1 MEFKTSREIY
11 TSLKTHKR
19 VVCVGCGCG
28 GPRGL
33 SQSACATTLLPL
45 TCAGGGRAGGAH
57 APPRLC
63 AALPPSTWS
72 DIAFSA
78 AVAYQEHKIFQ
89 ERHSDTASEHG
100 STYKCRC
107 TPLPPPPISSP
118 HSLTALAQ
126 TVGWGWASARQD
138 GSETAAGALPL
149 HEWGHAP
156 HPSLVRS
163 RQALVNVLN
172 CAGRGPE
179 PAKRAVDG
187 LVRVEVELVV
197 RRLP

>member
-1 MEFKTSREIY
+1 MCVILCRAR
-11 TSLKTHKR
+11 R
-19 VVCVGCGCG
+19 VVCA
-28 GPRGL
+28 R
-33 SQSACATTLLPL
+33 ARARR
-45 TCAGGGRAGGAH
+45 GGGRAGRGA
-57 APPRLC
+57 ARGGGSRKSGRARAAAVPRRD
-63 AALPPSTWS
+63 T
-72 DIAFSA
+72 AFSA

-100 STYKCRC
+100 STYSAGVHSHHLRS
-107 TPLPPPPISSP
+107 LPP

-138 GSETAAGALPL
+138 GSEVAAGALPL

-163 RQALVNVLN
+163 RQALVNVLT

>member
-1 MEFKTSREIY
+1 MC
-11 TSLKTHKR
+11 
-19 VVCVGCGCG
+19 VCVLRVGVRTLSGSGVWRAVCAAETHGESG
-28 GPRGL
+28 ERESWGEHWGKTRRAGERRARAAGPRRD
-33 SQSACATTLLPL
+33 T
-45 TCAGGGRAGGAH
+45 
-57 APPRLC
+57 
-63 AALPPSTWS
+63 
-72 DIAFSA
+72 AFSE
-78 AVAYQEHKIFQ
+78 AVAYHKSTQSFRKDTVTQ
-89 ERHSDTASEHG
+89 HRNTEARTSAGVHSHLRS
-100 STYKCRC
+100 
-107 TPLPPPPISSP
+107 LPP

-138 GSETAAGALPL
+138 GSEVAAGALPL

-156 HPSLVRS
+156 HPSRVRS

-172 CAGRGPE
+172 CTPAGRGPE

>member
-1 MEFKTSREIY
+1 MCARSLGLGSGALCVQQRHTARE
-11 TSLKTHKR
+11 
-19 VVCVGCGCG
+19 
-28 GPRGL
+28 
-33 SQSACATTLLPL
+33 
-45 TCAGGGRAGGAH
+45 RAGGKTRRARRG
-57 APPRLC
+57 PRRRAACPC
-63 AALPPSTWS
+63 ARAAGPRRDT
-72 DIAFSA
+72 AFSE
-78 AVAYQEHKIFQ
+78 AVAYHKSTQSFRKDTVTQ
-89 ERHSDTASEHG
+89 HRNTEARTSAGVHSHDLRS
-100 STYKCRC
+100 
-107 TPLPPPPISSP
+107 LPP

-138 GSETAAGALPL
+138 GSEAAAGALPL

-163 RQALVNVLN
+163 RQALINVLN

>member
-1 MEFKTSREIY
+1 MCVCAVRCCAELAERLLCELCRATR
-11 TSLKTHKR
+11 
-19 VVCVGCGCG
+19 VCV
-28 GPRGL
+28 RG
-33 SQSACATTLLPL
+33 ARARR
-45 TCAGGGRAGGAH
+45 GGGGEESGRAR
-57 APPRLC
+57 PRP
-63 AALPPSTWS
+63 AVPRRDT
-72 DIAFSA
+72 AFSA
-78 AVAYQEHKIFQ
+78 AVAYQEHTIFQ
-89 ERHSDTASEHG
+89 ETHSDTASEHG

-107 TPLPPPPISSP
+107 TQLPPPRSLPP

-138 GSETAAGALPL
+138 GSEVAAGALPL

-163 RQALVNVLN
+163 RQALVNLLN